1 MINNNSI
8 INTKINKS
16 HQQIEQLLNSTND
29 LHIIEDNLR
38 YRLIKSNNLNNKMI
52 LLLARI
58 MYGRYNNSIRN
69 NNGNLDDRHIKAQL
83 ITVCS
88 IAVYLNRIQN
98 KNTEHFDLL
107 KRLIVYHVNK
117 INDSLN
123 NLSDNEQNDY
133 YINYLLNNLY
143 LKNFDRL
150 ESDIFKILN
159 NNNFKINHN
168 LFYFENNYQFNLS
181 DIENFLI

>member
-1 MINNNSI
+1 MINNSI
-8 INTKINKS
+8 INTKLNKS

-58 MYGRYNNSIRN
+58 MYGRYNNSIRK

-83 ITVCS
+83 ITICS
-88 IAVYLNRIQN
+88 TAVYLNRIQH
-98 KNTEHFDLL
+98 KNTEQFDIL
-107 KRLIVYHVNK
+107 KRLIIYHVNK
-117 INDSLN
+117 INISLN
-123 NLSDNEQNDY
+123 HLSDNEQNDY
-133 YINYLLNNLY
+133 YINYLFNNLY

-159 NNNFKINHN
+159 NNNFKLDYN